1 MLAVAIS
8 CELIAFA
15 AVFGLGGR
23 SLGLSVLALAALL
36 LGISLLLDRK
46 QVVHTRTRR
55 TWTYFMI
62 NDRLGRRSQMR
73 QRIAPM
79 LWKPVADRTGFIP
92 TLGLQN
98 RWNRSFGEN

>member
-1 MLAVAIS
+1 MLTVAIS

-36 LGISLLLDRK
+36 LGVSLLLDRR
-46 QVVHTRTRR
+46 QIGHARAQR

-62 NDRLGRRSQMR
+62 NDRLGARSQMR
-73 QRIAPM
+73 QRLAPM
-79 LWKPVADRTGFIP
+79 LWKPLADRSGFIP
-92 TLGLQN
+92 TSGLHS
-98 RWNRSFGEN
+98 RWNRSFGQN